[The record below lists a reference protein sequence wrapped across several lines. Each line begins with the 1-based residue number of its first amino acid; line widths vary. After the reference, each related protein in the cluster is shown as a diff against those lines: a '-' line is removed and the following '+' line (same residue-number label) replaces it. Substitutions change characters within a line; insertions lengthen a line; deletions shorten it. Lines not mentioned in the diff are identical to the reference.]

1 MKKVTIDNMAKDD
14 PTDTGIITMVDVAK
28 KANVSIATVSNVLNN
43 TRHVSEKLK
52 KKVYDAVQEMN
63 YTPNYWAQ
71 SIRKQSGNTL
81 GMIIPNIGN
90 DFYSEVVRGVQ
101 DTAFSAGYS
110 VILCNTENN
119 PERWNIYADMLYSKR
134 FDGVVMTGAWLQT
147 QEARDFMIKKGIPI
161 AMINFETEAESID
174 IVGTSRYLGGVRA
187 AEYLLSLGHREIAVF
202 EGRKLYKVPAVFDVI
217 QGVKDAL
224 AQENLSPFAHLV
236 CTEFSMESG
245 YHAMQQLFSTKQL
258 PSTIFCENDLIA
270 LGAIRAMKDAGL
282 RIPEDM
288 SIMGFD
294 DIEFAKYA
302 VPNLTS
308 VRVERYRLGQLAVEM
323 ILDRIQ
329 NPAIEKKR
337 MILVPEIIIREST
350 AVCKKT

>member
-1 MKKVTIDNMAKDD
+1 MKKVTIKGMVKDD
-14 PTDTGIITMVDVAK
+14 RTDSKIITMVDVAK

-43 TRHVSEKLK
+43 TRQVSEKLT

-81 GMIIPNIGN
+81 GMIIPDISN

-110 VILCNTENN
+110 VILCNTENK
-119 PERWNIYADMLYSKR
+119 PERWNIYAEMLYSKR
-134 FDGVVMTGAWLQT
+134 FDGVIMTGAWMQT
-147 QEARDFMIKKGIPI
+147 PEARDFMIKKGIPI
-161 AMINFETEAESID
+161 AMINFETEIDSID
-174 IVGTSRYLGGVRA
+174 IVGASRYLGGVRA
-187 AEYLLSLGHREIAVF
+187 AEYLLSLGHREIAIF
-202 EGRKLYKVPAVFDVI
+202 EGRKLYKVPPVFDVI
-217 QGVKDAL
+217 KGVKDAL
-224 AQENLSPFAHLV
+224 AQENLKATAHLV
-236 CTEFSMESG
+236 CNEFSMESG
-245 YHAMQQLFSTKQL
+245 YHTMQQLLSTKDL

-270 LGAIRAMKDAGL
+270 FGVIRALKDCGL
-282 RIPEDM
+282 SIPQDM
-288 SIMGFD
+288 SVMGFD

-302 VPNLTS
+302 VPSLTS

-329 NPAIEKKR
+329 KPNAEKKR
-337 MILVPEIIIREST
+337 LILVPEIIIREST
-350 AVCKKT
+350 TICKKT